1 MKMSEIVNN
10 FGESL
15 VTGAL
20 VMLICVALLSL
31 WSNIRALVLWTS
43 CYSYNFSVHK
53 RLEMEK
59 IWVEMH
65 FFLLNFIDTWSRD
78 REKLLLVWEGILFSS
93 CCVV

>member
-31 WSNIRALVLWTS
+31 WSNIRALVYGHRVIVTTLVYTS
-43 CYSYNFSVHK
+43 V
-53 RLEMEK
+53 
-59 IWVEMH
+59 
-65 FFLLNFIDTWSRD
+65 
-78 REKLLLVWEGILFSS
+78 
-93 CCVV
+93 